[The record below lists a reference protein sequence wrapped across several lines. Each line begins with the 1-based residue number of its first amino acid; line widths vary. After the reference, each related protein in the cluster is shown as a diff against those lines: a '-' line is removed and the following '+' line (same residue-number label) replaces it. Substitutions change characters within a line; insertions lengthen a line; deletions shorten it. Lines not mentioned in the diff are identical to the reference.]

1 MGHDLLLEIG
11 LEEIPAHIVIPSQ
24 EQLAERV
31 QTFLQ
36 ENRLSFGEVESFSTP
51 RRLAVLIHSLVEKQN
66 DEKKLVKGPAK
77 HIALSEDG
85 TWSKAAK
92 GFVKGQGLTT
102 EDIYFKEIKG
112 VEYVY
117 VEKFIPGKMTMEIVQ
132 HLDKVVTAMTFPVS
146 MHWADYA
153 LRYIRP
159 IHWITALLDE
169 TIIPFTV
176 LDIKT
181 GRESRGHRFIG
192 KEISISTAS
201 NYEKDL
207 KGEYVIANAKKR
219 EQSIVSQIQKLADDN
234 EWVVDFDGDLL
245 EEVTNLVEYPTAF
258 YGAFDKKYLTI
269 PEEVLITSMRDH
281 QRYFYVK
288 DRKNKLLPYFI
299 SVRNGNK
306 NFIENVARGNEKV
319 LVARLDDAMFFY
331 EEDKKLT
338 IANCVERLK
347 NVSFH
352 EKTGSMFEKMQRV
365 QKISQYIGKLAN
377 LKENEMSDL
386 SRAAGIYKFDL
397 VTNMVDEFPELQGI
411 MGEKYSLIKG
421 ENKAVAQA
429 IREHYLPTSSEG
441 KLPESKVGTV
451 LSIADKL
458 DSIFNLYAAGV
469 IPTGSNDPFALRR
482 QAFGIIRMTLNK
494 NIHLELETTINQM
507 VSLLPKTNSLLVER
521 YKERKEDVISFIKG
535 RIRQLLSLKKTSHDI
550 IEAVLDSKQQN
561 SLTIIDTADTL
572 TAHHNEESF
581 KSTIESVA
589 RVMNLAA
596 KVEKIEEWQQ
606 KEIINRDLFETN
618 SEKLLY
624 KSYTKLKTQFNRMTT
639 EEQYQALVE
648 LHPIID
654 TFFDENMV
662 MSNNKAVRQNRLTLL
677 VNLTELFLTF
687 ANIKQ
692 LVVK

>member
-1 MGHDLLLEIG
+1 MEHDLLLEIG
-11 LEEIPAHIVIPSQ
+11 LEEIPAHIVTPSQ

-31 QTFLQ
+31 QAFLQ
-36 ENRLSFGEVESFSTP
+36 ENRLSFGEVETFSTP

-66 DEKKLVKGPAK
+66 DEKKVVKGPAK

-85 TWSKAAK
+85 TWTKAAE
-92 GFVKGQGLTT
+92 GFVKGQDLTT

-112 VEYVY
+112 VEYVH

-146 MHWADYA
+146 MHWADYS

-169 TIIPFTV
+169 TIIPFTI

-181 GRESRGHRFIG
+181 GRESRGHRFLG
-192 KEISISTAS
+192 KEITISIAS
-201 NYEKDL
+201 DYEADL
-207 KGEYVIANAKKR
+207 KGEYVIANSKRR
-219 EQSIVSQIQKLADDN
+219 EQVIVSQIQKLADDN
-234 EWVVDFDGDLL
+234 DWIVDFDEDLL

-258 YGAFDKKYLTI
+258 YGAFDKQYLTV
-269 PEEVLITSMRDH
+269 PEEVLMTSMRDH

-288 DRKNKLLPYFI
+288 NKENKLLPYFI
-299 SVRNGNK
+299 SVRNGNED
-306 NFIENVARGNEKV
+306 FIENVAKGNEKV

-331 EEDKKLT
+331 EEDKKLS
-338 IANCVERLK
+338 IEDCVERLK

-365 QKISQYIGKLAN
+365 QKISQYIGKLAE
-377 LKENEMSDL
+377 LSEDEVSDL
-386 SRAAGIYKFDL
+386 SRASNIYKFDL

-411 MGEKYSLIKG
+411 MGEKYALLKG
-421 ENKAVAQA
+421 ESQAVAQA
-429 IREHYLPTSSEG
+429 IREHYLPISSEG
-441 KLPESKVGTV
+441 KLPESKIGTV

-482 QAFGIIRMTLNK
+482 QAFGIIRMALNK
-494 NIHLELETTINQM
+494 KIDLELNTTINQM
-507 VSLLPKTNSLLVER
+507 ITLLPENNSLLVEE
-521 YKERKEDVISFIKG
+521 YKERKKDVIAFIKG
-535 RIRQLLSLKKTSHDI
+535 RIRQLLSSKKTSYDI

-561 SLTIIDTADTL
+561 VLTLIDTADTL
-572 TAHHNEESF
+572 TAHHDEGLF
-581 KSTIESVA
+581 KPTIESVA
-589 RVMNLAA
+589 RIMNLAA
-596 KVEKIEEWQQ
+596 KAEKTEEWQQ
-606 KEIINRDLFETN
+606 EEIINKDLIETN
-618 SEKLLY
+618 SEEQLY
-624 KSYTKLKTQFNRMTT
+624 TTYTKLKTQFRSMTT
-639 EEQYQALVE
+639 EDQYQTLVE

-662 MSNNKAVRQNRLTLL
+662 MSENKAVRQNRLALL
-677 VNLTELFLTF
+677 ANLAELFLSF